1 MQYKKS
7 WASSNERIK
16 ARCKN
21 RYFCCRGVRKTVCGH
36 GRKGISLVAPHT
48 RNALSRTA
56 RFSRVVVVTIIDRWI
71 ISESGG
77 RGVGTGVR
85 ASEWARHIR
94 PRICG
99 CMVVILLRRPD
110 PTRRAFSSAAAPVRA
125 LVDCWDFRVISAVS
139 SADVMWPERAAALAL
154 DSAANFGLLAL
165 RPAMD
170 LTTAY
175 RYNQNMMEYYTCEC
189 LERTTPQNSSV
200 ASCEFGVVLIVNFNL
215 VILLLWQR
223 QQFWLAIQLTH
234 SKEKSHGIEFGENS
248 LRFIH
253 WVTVNS

>member
-85 ASEWARHIR
+85 ASEWVSATHSAPNLRLHGGYSSAPSRPDSTRVFLSSGAGARSR
-94 PRICG
+94 W
-99 CMVVILLRRPD
+99 LLRFSGDKRGQQRGRDVTRTCRSARPGFRRQFRTART
-110 PTRRAFSSAAAPVRA
+110 PT
-125 LVDCWDFRVISAVS
+125 
-139 SADVMWPERAAALAL
+139 
-154 DSAANFGLLAL
+154 
-165 RPAMD
+165 
-170 LTTAY
+170 
-175 RYNQNMMEYYTCEC
+175 
-189 LERTTPQNSSV
+189 
-200 ASCEFGVVLIVNFNL
+200 
-215 VILLLWQR
+215 
-223 QQFWLAIQLTH
+223 
-234 SKEKSHGIEFGENS
+234 SHGPHHGLQIQPEHDGI
-248 LRFIH
+248 LH
-253 WVTVNS
+253 LWVFRKNNPAKF